1 MLRYL
6 NFFFSYLSIFCLLD
20 FFFRFYQV
28 SLNGWITDKI
38 ILQPNRLNKHSFGKI
53 TVYQYTLWNSQDLDF
68 SLAHI
73 FALLCFAQSVFQ
85 LGNRGLFFSVQAA
98 SLTFEVWGRVWKS
111 PSKLFIPGLLK
122 VAFILVQ
129 VRLSCKWSQR
139 RVSLV
144 YCFHSKEKLCCI
156 NYLFV
161 YHLRSFS

>member
-111 PSKLFIPGLLK
+111 PSKLFIPGLLFYFGSSQAVMQMITTSSK
-122 VAFILVQ
+122 FSILFSFKGKIMLYQ
-129 VRLSCKWSQR
+129 LS
-139 RVSLV
+139 V
-144 YCFHSKEKLCCI
+144 CI
-156 NYLFV
+156 
-161 YHLRSFS
+161 SPA